1 MAAPLNVEF
10 HFDFG
15 SPNAYLAEIALPGIE
30 QRTGVK
36 FEYVPVLLGGVYKAT
51 GNLSPA
57 VSLRGIKNKPEYNA
71 IETRRFLR
79 RHNITKFK
87 MNPFFPVNT
96 LALMR
101 GAVAAQFEGVFEPY
115 FRAAYHHMWVEPK
128 KMDDP
133 AVFREAFL
141 SSGTD
146 IDRVIARSQQDD
158 VKKKLIE
165 NTNNAVARGTFGS
178 PTFFVGDEIYFGKDS
193 LRDVE
198 EEIVAQRGGAQRK
211 SA

>member
-1 MAAPLNVEF
+1 
-10 HFDFG
+10 
-15 SPNAYLAEIALPGIE
+15 
-30 QRTGVK
+30 
-36 FEYVPVLLGGVYKAT
+36 
-51 GNLSPA
+51 
-57 VSLRGIKNKPEYNA
+57 
-71 IETRRFLR
+71 
-79 RHNITKFK
+79 

-101 GAVAAQFEGVFEPY
+101 GAVAAEFEGLFEPY

-133 AVFREAFL
+133 QIFRDAFL
-141 SSGTD
+141 SSGLD
-146 IDRVIARSQQDD
+146 IDRIIARAQQDD

-165 NTNNAVARGTFGS
+165 NTNSAVARGTFGS
-178 PTFFVGDEIYFGKDS
+178 PTFFVGNEIYFGKDS

-198 EEIVAQRGGAQRK
+198 EEIVAQRGGTQRK

>member
-1 MAAPLNVEF
+1 MAPPLKVEF

-15 SPNAYLAEIALPGIE
+15 SPNAYLAERALPAIE

-36 FEYVPVLLGGVYKAT
+36 FDYVPVLLGGVYKAT
-51 GNLSPA
+51 GNMSPA
-57 VSLRGIKNKPEYNA
+57 DSLRGIKNKPEYNA
-71 IETRRFLR
+71 LETARFLR
-79 RHNITKFK
+79 RHNITKFT

-96 LALMR
+96 LTLMR
-101 GAVAAQFEGVFEPY
+101 AAVAAELEGVFEAY

-133 AVFREAFL
+133 QVCREAFL
-141 SSGTD
+141 SSGLD
-146 IDRVIARSQQDD
+146 IDRIMARAQQDD

-165 NTNNAVARGTFGS
+165 NTNRAVERGTFGS

-198 EEIVAQRGGAQRK
+198 DEIVAQLAGARRK
-211 SA
+211 PA